1 MCNKTFYFLQF
12 YAFIRENLREYK
24 LNLCYGSMR
33 EVRVFHEQY
42 KVSKKGSVCYKTHKI
57 LHNHDKVPSISNSW
71 ISRLSFMSSGL
82 FHN

>member
-1 MCNKTFYFLQF
+1 MSAKPQKTLVKCYAGKSLLPDKTTYDTWKDGIMCNKTFYFLQF

-42 KVSKKGSVCYKTHKI
+42 KVSKKGSV
-57 LHNHDKVPSISNSW
+57 L
-71 ISRLSFMSSGL
+71 
-82 FHN
+82 